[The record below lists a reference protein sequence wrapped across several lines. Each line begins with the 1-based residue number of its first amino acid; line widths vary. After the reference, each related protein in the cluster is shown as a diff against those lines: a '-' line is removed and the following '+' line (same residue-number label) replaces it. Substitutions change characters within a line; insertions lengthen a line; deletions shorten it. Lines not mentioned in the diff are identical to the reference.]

1 MPSWRSSPC
10 DPERL
15 ASKSL
20 SLFLE
25 IPMAESPSPIANS
38 AYAPQSLSGVTVGR
52 FRIGDLLGK
61 GGMGEVYRAE
71 DTKLKRLIALKRLA
85 PDLRADSRYR
95 RRFLEEAE
103 RVSRFSDAHVAA
115 LYDVLEEQGEMFL
128 VMEYVEGENLRQRLR
143 RPMSLGQFFEIAI
156 QCAEALAAAHDR
168 GIVHCDIKPEN
179 IMLTNAGQVKILDF
193 GVAKHLPRADES
205 STVERAGAMA
215 GTPAYMSPEV
225 LLEKIP
231 DGRADI
237 FSLGVVLYEML
248 TGHHPFLS
256 SSFVATSERILHET
270 ATPIHIFNPEVS
282 GPVEELVA
290 RAMAKD
296 LGQRYAD
303 ARTLLEDLR
312 SMQAGLTPAKLTPAK
327 LTPTKLPPTK
337 LPLILPR
344 RWQRKPW
351 RWLATGI
358 VGVLMIVAGFMTYR
372 IAHRTPIL
380 TERGWVLISDFDSRG
395 DDPIPDTGVREGLTI
410 ALQQSRYVNV
420 YPRTRVYEVLQRM
433 KKEDVTRIDESL
445 GREICQRENLQVLL
459 TGGIEHIGHVF
470 QITVRAVDP
479 IHGSLLFAEAERF
492 DQKDKFFDRT
502 DELAKRVR
510 KDLGES
516 VVAIAKTSRPLAKVT
531 SRSLEALQ
539 LYSQA
544 TEAMAKGDTGQVPV
558 LLQGALQLDPSFAM
572 AHLLLGRHY
581 SWIVGKNKNAS
592 EQYQRAYD
600 LRQDVT
606 DREQRRIEAE
616 YFTDQERY
624 DEAAQALS
632 LLVSIYPDDTEAH
645 EDLAVAYSNVDQLDR
660 AIVELR
666 QVLRLNPFSA
676 TTYRSLVLYLARGN
690 AGDEAITAFR
700 EAQQHGITSPEL
712 HWGLGLAYLGQGKV
726 ALAREEFQRIGETTE
741 TDRDLRNL
749 YLAVA
754 DLYEGRLDEARTKL
768 SSQVSDFPLQ
778 SGGLQISR
786 WYLLGRI
793 YLTQGKP
800 ELASLQADLIVR
812 TPEAALQ
819 ISDLLDAGMLY
830 ARAGQ
835 ASKARQALVR
845 LNKAWKA
852 GPSSWKRSN
861 LKTLQGEI
869 LLAENQ
875 PEEAETAFLA
885 ADPHSRSHNGLAHV
899 YQARKRWDAAA
910 EEWKKV
916 LEAQGAILHHEFPP
930 DLFFAHLELARAY
943 RTMKDRDRALSH
955 YQDVLRLLQNADDI
969 PLFNQAKREAEQFG
983 SETKPLTKMF
993 LRRSHQTGYTTGYFQ
1008 GGRYGSVDHP
1018 RECTCGQ
1025 RFLGS
1030 IVQGPVQNSRKIW
1043 FSPDQC

>member
-1 MPSWRSSPC
+1 
-10 DPERL
+10 
-15 ASKSL
+15 
-20 SLFLE
+20 
-25 IPMAESPSPIANS
+25 
-38 AYAPQSLSGVTVGR
+38 
-52 FRIGDLLGK
+52 
-61 GGMGEVYRAE
+61 
-71 DTKLKRLIALKRLA
+71 
-85 PDLRADSRYR
+85 
-95 RRFLEEAE
+95 
-103 RVSRFSDAHVAA
+103 
-115 LYDVLEEQGEMFL
+115 
-128 VMEYVEGENLRQRLR
+128 
-143 RPMSLGQFFEIAI
+143 
-156 QCAEALAAAHDR
+156 
-168 GIVHCDIKPEN
+168 
-179 IMLTNAGQVKILDF
+179 
-193 GVAKHLPRADES
+193 
-205 STVERAGAMA
+205 
-215 GTPAYMSPEV
+215 
-225 LLEKIP
+225 
-231 DGRADI
+231 
-237 FSLGVVLYEML
+237 
-248 TGHHPFLS
+248 
-256 SSFVATSERILHET
+256 
-270 ATPIHIFNPEVS
+270 
-282 GPVEELVA
+282 
-290 RAMAKD
+290 
-296 LGQRYAD
+296 
-303 ARTLLEDLR
+303 
-312 SMQAGLTPAKLTPAK
+312 
-327 LTPTKLPPTK
+327 
-337 LPLILPR
+337 
-344 RWQRKPW
+344 
-351 RWLATGI
+351 
-358 VGVLMIVAGFMTYR
+358 
-372 IAHRTPIL
+372 
-380 TERGWVLISDFDSRG
+380 
-395 DDPIPDTGVREGLTI
+395 
-410 ALQQSRYVNV
+410 
-420 YPRTRVYEVLQRM
+420 
-433 KKEDVTRIDESL
+433 
-445 GREICQRENLQVLL
+445 
-459 TGGIEHIGHVF
+459 
-470 QITVRAVDP
+470 
-479 IHGSLLFAEAERF
+479 
-492 DQKDKFFDRT
+492 
-502 DELAKRVR
+502 
-510 KDLGES
+510 
-516 VVAIAKTSRPLAKVT
+516 
-531 SRSLEALQ
+531 
-539 LYSQA
+539 
-544 TEAMAKGDTGQVPV
+544 MAKGDTGQVPV

-572 AHLLLGRHY
+572 AHLRLGRHY

-676 TTYRSLVLYLARGN
+676 TAYRSLVLYLARGN
-690 AGDEAITAFR
+690 ADDEAITAFR

-749 YLAVA
+749 YVA
-754 DLYEGRLDEARTKL
+754 
-768 SSQVSDFPLQ
+768 
-778 SGGLQISR
+778 
-786 WYLLGRI
+786 
-793 YLTQGKP
+793 
-800 ELASLQADLIVR
+800 
-812 TPEAALQ
+812 EAALQ
-819 ISDLLDAGMLY
+819 ISDLLDAGILY

-875 PEEAETAFLA
+875 PEEAGTAFLA

-916 LEAQGAILHHEFPP
+916 LEAEGAILHHEFPP